1 MEWGISLAYKLKKL
15 KLNKKLILSLVS
27 LIIIAILSIALSINS
42 VFNKKFEQYI
52 IKNNENEVHN
62 IIDSM
67 ESKYI
72 NGKWDLSSVEQIG
85 KDAMNKGI
93 FIDLYDKK
101 NNLVWGVT
109 TYYTDKCN
117 AIMGSIE
124 HNMGYMMGENKSNY
138 TERLFDIENSN
149 NEIIGSVK
157 IGSYGS
163 LYYMD
168 NDVDF
173 LKEINKVITS
183 IGILMTLITIIIA
196 ILIAKNISK
205 PLEVASNIANLIG
218 DWGYDNKIDYDSNIV
233 EIDTLIK
240 SINDLSF
247 KLDEQENLRKRLTTD
262 ISHELRTPL
271 TSIQTHLEAMI
282 DGIWEPDIE
291 RLNSVNEEV
300 IRLTNLVNQLQNLA
314 KFDSEK
320 SKLNLSQ
327 INVENLIRN
336 VVYNNQ
342 WKALEK
348 NIDIVCELES
358 INAYLDKDKI
368 SQVIVNLLSNAIR
381 YTNDGGSI
389 YIRLYKDN
397 NNIKIN
403 FKDSGI
409 GIPKGN
415 LNYIFERF
423 YRVDESRSKDTGG
436 IGVGLTIVKSII
448 DLHQGKIDVRSEI
461 NEGSEFI
468 VTLPINNRN
477 IK

>member
-218 DWGYDNKIDYDSNIV
+218 DGGYD
-233 EIDTLIK
+233 
-240 SINDLSF
+240 
-247 KLDEQENLRKRLTTD
+247 
-262 ISHELRTPL
+262 
-271 TSIQTHLEAMI
+271 
-282 DGIWEPDIE
+282 
-291 RLNSVNEEV
+291 
-300 IRLTNLVNQLQNLA
+300 IR
-314 KFDSEK
+314 
-320 SKLNLSQ
+320 
-327 INVENLIRN
+327 
-336 VVYNNQ
+336 
-342 WKALEK
+342 
-348 NIDIVCELES
+348 
-358 INAYLDKDKI
+358 
-368 SQVIVNLLSNAIR
+368 
-381 YTNDGGSI
+381 
-389 YIRLYKDN
+389 
-397 NNIKIN
+397 
-403 FKDSGI
+403 
-409 GIPKGN
+409 
-415 LNYIFERF
+415 
-423 YRVDESRSKDTGG
+423 
-436 IGVGLTIVKSII
+436 
-448 DLHQGKIDVRSEI
+448 
-461 NEGSEFI
+461 
-468 VTLPINNRN
+468 
-477 IK
+477 